1 MALPSSLVRNVR
13 SKEARRALSG
23 AVGDDLVQWVTVT
36 PSDSAA
42 ARDLVASGV
51 LDADTE
57 VGADDDAARCAS
69 NVLRGEEFE
78 RLFWPERLSP
88 SNCELGAA
96 AAVALLRCFALSAS
110 DRFLDLGCARGRVV
124 LAAFGTTAC
133 ARCAGV
139 ELSPSDHAL
148 ASAARRRCLA
158 RCAVG
163 SGGESGAAARRLPP
177 FHCGDLRAHPALRE
191 YSVLYC
197 AIRGDASRPVVM
209 ADLLDRLLVDPPRAA
224 GAPPTRLILAGFG
237 LDVKGTA
244 HEGRVRL
251 ARAYALRAPD
261 AAALALYGAKEGP
274 RVLLEYEVG

>member
-1 MALPSSLVRNVR
+1 MLSAASS
-13 SKEARRALSG
+13 
-23 AVGDDLVQWVTVT
+23 DLVQWVTVT
-36 PSDSAA
+36 PSDCAA
-42 ARDLVASGV
+42 AHDLVASGV
-51 LDADTE
+51 LD
-57 VGADDDAARCAS
+57 DDAEVSADNAAARSAS
-69 NVLRGEEFE
+69 NAQRGEEFE

-96 AAVALLRCFALSAS
+96 AAVALLRCFALSAD

-158 RCAVG
+158 RCADRNG
-163 SGGESGAAARRLPP
+163 AESGASARRLPP

-191 YSVLYC
+191 YTVLYC
-197 AIRGDASRPVVM
+197 AIRGDASRPAVM
-209 ADLLDRLLVDPPRAA
+209 ADLLDRLLVDAPAPRAA
-224 GAPPTRLILAGFG
+224 GRTPRTTRLILAGFG

-251 ARAYALRAPD
+251 VRAYALRAPD

-274 RVLLEYEVG
+274 RVLLEYEVRAG